1 LNLCLPGRPSSGEAA
16 SACRAIA
23 TAPFGDAIDVH
34 VSQPEIRQKDYPMP
48 VFLLDLIYIAIGVA
62 AFALTALYLG
72 ACDNL

>member
-1 LNLCLPGRPSSGEAA
+1 
-16 SACRAIA
+16 
-23 TAPFGDAIDVH
+23 